1 MLKVVLADV
10 PMAQLKGEAVTESPN
25 LGILYIISYVRE
37 RLKNVEFH
45 YLEPL
50 LSFEEHLA
58 EVEKLKPDVY
68 CTSFTTQKKALGYEA
83 IRKVKQLVPN
93 ALVMAGG
100 AHPTIDPEDVF
111 MNSETDV
118 CVVGEGEE
126 TCRELLATLLESN
139 SSSIFYS
146 KLANVKGIA
155 YRDKKGLIQFNPN
168 RELLSDINFLPAW
181 DMVDLGKY
189 DGPVRKKH
197 PLAYV
202 LQARGCPYSCVY
214 CSNPVWKLTKPWL
227 RTRSPENIAEE
238 VKYLY
243 DKGVRE
249 IYLRA
254 DTFNTEIGWATAV
267 CEKIK
272 DLNLKDLFFQCNL
285 RADKLDEDFAKK
297 LSEINC
303 WLVHIGLESVNNRVL
318 KGVNKMVTYEDI
330 ERTLRTLK
338 KYNVKVYGFFMLYN
352 AWEENGVLNY
362 ETTEEVENTLETV
375 KKLLKE
381 KLLTYMSWAVANP
394 IIGSK
399 LHDIVER
406 HDAFSNNKNLPIKL
420 PIPEEEMIGCFKK
433 GLRLQ
438 LWNGIVNRQINLRS
452 LKRVRRK
459 LKVILS

>member
-10 PMAQLKGEAVTESPN
+10 PMEHLKGEAVTESPN

-37 RLKNVEFH
+37 RLKDVEFH

-50 LSFEEHLA
+50 LSLDEHAA

-68 CTSFTTQKKALGYEA
+68 ATSFTTQKKALGYEA

-100 AHPTIDPEDVF
+100 AHPTIDSEDVL

-126 TCRELLATLLESN
+126 TFRELLAALLESD
-139 SSSIFYS
+139 SSSSFYR
-146 KLANVKGIA
+146 KIADVKGIV
-155 YRDKKGLIQFNPN
+155 YRDKNGLIQFNPN

-181 DMVDLGKY
+181 DMVDLRKY

-227 RTRSPENIAEE
+227 RMRSPENIAEE

-243 DKGVRE
+243 DNGVRE
-249 IYLRA
+249 IYLRS
-254 DTFNTEIGWATAV
+254 DTFNAELDWAKSV

-285 RADKLDEDFAKK
+285 RADKMDDDFAEK
-297 LSEINC
+297 LREINC

-318 KGVNKMVTYEDI
+318 KGINKLVTYEDI

-338 KYNVKVYGFFMLYN
+338 KHNIKVYGFFMLYN

-381 KLLTYMSWAVANP
+381 KLLTYMSWSVANP

-399 LHDIVER
+399 LHDIVEK
-406 HDAFSNNKNLPIKL
+406 HDVFSNNKNLPIKL
-420 PIPEEEMIGCFKK
+420 PIPEDEMMGCFKK